1 MPGPTPCPLHLPCR
15 KKLSDI
21 RAVAPHPW
29 TAPAP
34 ILLPRRTGEPHN
46 PRVTPSQDPRN
57 GAWWKRGA
65 SWECCGN
72 ATAPSHPAEGCVVS
86 SLTRPVVFPPP
97 YEQQLAF
104 FFEFPPHQAEE
115 RSSFCPALPPFPQ
128 KLVSL
133 TLLQID
139 ALVSALLA
147 AVSGHA
153 MGPCRAP
160 HMCQSCCCISGRLTL
175 FLPP

>member
-34 ILLPRRTGEPHN
+34 IPLPRRTGEPHN

-65 SWECCGN
+65 SRECCGN
-72 ATAPSHPAEGCVVS
+72 ATAPPHPAKGCVAS

>member
-1 MPGPTPCPLHLPCR
+1 MPSPFALQEEALGHPCCCSASVDSPCAHPAPPQDWRTPQTQSHTIPGPPERCLVE
-15 KKLSDI
+15 
-21 RAVAPHPW
+21 AGW
-29 TAPAP
+29 
-34 ILLPRRTGEPHN
+34 
-46 PRVTPSQDPRN
+46 
-57 GAWWKRGA
+57 

-72 ATAPSHPAEGCVVS
+72 ATAPPHPAKGCVAS

-115 RSSFCPALPPFPQ
+115 RSSFCPALAPFPQ